1 MSTFS
6 YVYVLVSKPGDTYYE
21 QTLLSAISL
30 RYHMPEANII
40 LLVDDKTAESLIG
53 ARAEIKKYVSNVK
66 IVSLPTSL
74 SNTQK
79 SRWLKTTM
87 PNHIESD
94 FLYIDSD
101 TIIAQS
107 LREIE
112 TTNVSLGAVLDKHSL
127 LSKHCNK
134 KMIIENA
141 QKLGFHEA
149 VEDKHFNGGVLLVRA
164 NQKNNLFFQ
173 EWHKLWQESTK
184 KGLSID
190 QAALAQTNYLMKG
203 AIQELPG
210 IWNCQV
216 EYGMQFMNSAK
227 ILHMFVTGDKYNRR
241 PHILMDPSFYKSIE
255 KNGVTQEVMDCI
267 QSPLNGFK
275 NKTQIIGGE
284 AVDYFNSYLSRFFC
298 LLYCASPRTKKTFN
312 VLNSVIKFV
321 MVKLKTRKR

>member
-1 MSTFS
+1 MSDFS

-21 QTLLSAISL
+21 QTLISAISL
-30 RYHMPEANII
+30 RIHMPKAKVV
-40 LLVDDKTAESLIG
+40 LLVDNKTAESLTG
-53 ARAEIKKYVSNVK
+53 ARAEIKKYVSHVK
-66 IVSLPTSL
+66 SVTLPDSL
-74 SNTQK
+74 SNMQK

-101 TIIAQS
+101 TIVVQS
-107 LREIE
+107 LHEIE
-112 TTNVSLGAVLDKHSL
+112 TIDVNLGAVLDKHSL

-141 QKLGFHEA
+141 RKLGFHES
-149 VEDKHFNGGVLLVRA
+149 VEDKHFNGGLLLVRA
-164 NQKNNLFFQ
+164 TQNNRLFFQ
-173 EWHKLWQESTK
+173 EWHRLWQESTK

-190 QAALAQTNYLMKG
+190 QAALAQTNFIMKG

-216 EYGMQFMNSAK
+216 EHGLQFMSSAK

-241 PHILMDPSFYKSIE
+241 PHILMDPLFYKSIE
-255 KNGVTQEVMDCI
+255 KNGVTQEVMDYI
-267 QSPLNGFK
+267 QNPLNGFK

-284 AVDYFNSYLSRFFC
+284 AVDYYNSYTSRFFC
-298 LLYCASPRTKKTFN
+298 LLYCSSPRTKKIFN
-312 VLNSVIKFV
+312 ALNSVIKFV
-321 MVKLKTRKR
+321 MIKLKATSK